1 MDEWRVGSSQC
12 ESSDRDRFLNVCI
25 GLHAC
30 LHFFF
35 SHPSGLESVNFSLFS
50 LFFCFW
56 LTTFSFF
63 RGAKVGAERGIV
75 STNYFLPGSAGTT
88 TGVDL
93 IGRQ

>member
-50 LFFCFW
+50 LFFLF
-56 LTTFSFF
+56 LVNDFFIFSGSKSGGGEGNREHQLFLARQ
-63 RGAKVGAERGIV
+63 RGNNDR
-75 STNYFLPGSAGTT
+75 
-88 TGVDL
+88 
-93 IGRQ
+93 R

>member
-35 SHPSGLESVNFSLFS
+35 LPPLWFGECE
-50 LFFCFW
+50 FFPI
-56 LTTFSFF
+56 LSFF
-63 RGAKVGAERGIV
+63 LFLVNDFFIFSGSKSGGGEGNREHQLFLARQRGNNDR
-75 STNYFLPGSAGTT
+75 
-88 TGVDL
+88 
-93 IGRQ
+93 R